1 MAATRLIPLHVNKG
15 KTISKSL
22 SDRTD
27 YAENG
32 EKTEEGKYIS
42 SYECDPRTVDEEFML
57 TKQKYNQTVGR
68 ERDKNVIAYQIR
80 QSFKPGEVSP
90 EEANKIGYELALAFT
105 KGKHAFI
112 VATHTDRAHIHNH
125 IIFNSTD
132 LDAQHKFRNFF
143 LSSYAIRRISDRLCM
158 EHGLSVINPLPFAQR
173 KKRTDF
179 PRRTTIR
186 SKICNDIEQSMIQKP
201 KSMDELLH
209 LLEDSGYKIKHGK
222 HISIKGPEQK
232 MFIRLDSLDK
242 GYRQKDLEERISGK
256 TDYFSNERLSFLVD
270 IDQKIREGKGKGYVR
285 WAKRF
290 NLKQISAMMAFLQ
303 DDKIKNADDLK
314 ARSDAASAKFYSLS
328 DKIKQSESRLTEISQ
343 LKKHIINYSK
353 TREIYTQYRKAGY
366 SKKFL
371 EEHREAILLH
381 KAAKQAFDEL
391 GCSKIPKVKEL
402 SEEYSK
408 VLAEKR
414 AAYAEYR
421 ESKEQ
426 MRQYQIAEQIYREI
440 MQEDKENAERKQ
452 QMEKENQGCRE

>member
-57 TKQKYNQTVGR
+57 TKQRYLQNVGR

-80 QSFKPGEVSP
+80 QSFKPEEVSP
-90 EEANKIGYELALAFT
+90 EEANKIGYELAMSFT
-105 KGKHAFI
+105 KGNHAFI
-112 VATHTDRAHIHNH
+112 VATHTDKAHIHSH
-125 IIFNSTD
+125 IIFNSTS

-158 EHGLSVINPLPFAQR
+158 EHGLSVITPLPFAMR

-186 SKICNDIEQSMIQKP
+186 SIICNDIEQALSCKT
-201 KSMDELLH
+201 KSLDELLQM
-209 LLEDSGYKIKHGK
+209 LGDRGYEIKKGK
-222 HISIKGPEQK
+222 NISIKGRNQK
-232 MFIRLDSLDK
+232 MFIRLNSLDK
-242 GYRQKDLEERISGK
+242 GYRQSDLTERIEGK
-256 TDYFSNERLSFLVD
+256 TDHFTDERMSFLVD

-303 DDKIKNADDLK
+303 DNKIKNADDLK
-314 ARSDAASAKFYSLS
+314 ERSDVAAEKFSELS
-328 DKIKQSESRLTEISQ
+328 SMIKQSESRLAEIAV

-353 TREIYTQYRKAGY
+353 TREIYMQYRKAGY

-371 EEHREAILLH
+371 EEHRDAILLH
-381 KAAKQAFDEL
+381 KAAKQAFNEIGRDKL
-391 GCSKIPKVKEL
+391 PKVKEL
-402 SEEYSK
+402 SEEYAK
-408 VLAEKR
+408 VLSEKK

-421 ESKEQ
+421 EAKEK
-426 MRQYQIAEQIYREI
+426 MRQYQIAEQIYHEI
-440 MQEDKENAERKQ
+440 MQEDRENAERQ
-452 QMEKENQGCRE
+452 RQTEMEK